1 MSRVADLAA
10 AAASG
15 LPAMA
20 DPGLARPPSP
30 ARSALMEI
38 AARLERLVRAATMQ
52 MRLNRIARGARQLGL
67 RQVAL
72 PHGMLKVRRRGECRS
87 RGAHGQG

>member
-1 MSRVADLAA
+1 MSRVADLAN

-15 LPAMA
+15 LPVMA
-20 DPGLARPPSP
+20 DPGQPRPPSP
-30 ARSALMEI
+30 ARSALLEI
-38 AARLERLVRAATMQ
+38 AVRLERLLRGATMQ

-72 PHGMLKVRRRGECRS
+72 PHGMLKVRGRLERR
-87 RGAHGQG
+87 